1 LSEPIGVVLAG
12 GASTRIGEP
21 KATVALAGRP
31 LISYPLAALRG
42 ALTEVVVSVAP
53 DTPGLEDV
61 VRWVQAA
68 EGRHPL
74 LGVIDALER
83 AAPRA
88 IVVCP
93 VDMPFVST
101 ATIARLVAAPVHGAV
116 VARAGEDVQPLLAR
130 LDSSLLGR
138 LRGLGRVRDAILA
151 LEPAWL
157 EIDAGELLNVN
168 TPEDLAAAERLL
180 GYPNVNE

>member
-1 LSEPIGVVLAG
+1 LSEPVGVVLAG

-21 KATVALAGRP
+21 KATVALAGHP

-42 ALTEVVVSVAP
+42 ALTEVVVSVAS
-53 DTPGLEDV
+53 DTPDLEGV
-61 VRWVQAA
+61 VTWVQAA
-68 EGRHPL
+68 QGRHPL

-101 ATIARLVAAPVHGAV
+101 ATIERLVAAPVRGAV
-116 VARAGEDVQPLLAR
+116 VARAGADVQPLLAR
-130 LDSSLLGR
+130 FDASLLGR
-138 LRGLGRVRDAILA
+138 LRGLGRVHDTVLA
-151 LEPAWL
+151 LDPAWL
-157 EIDAGELLNVN
+157 EIAAGELLNVN
-168 TPEDLAAAERLL
+168 TPEDLAAAETLL
-180 GYPNVNE
+180 G